1 MPPQQRKLQKFEPPP
16 PPDLSAG
23 LPLMMYGHGDSNMPL
38 SESVDL
44 VNALLTQHIR
54 ELTLRALRTNERR
67 DARGKFETNDV
78 CFMLRKNH
86 TEVKRLN
93 DMQRFQQDL
102 KQLQQMKFD
111 ESDEVPIYDMN
122 RKEEEED

>member
-1 MPPQQRKLQKFEPPP
+1 
-16 PPDLSAG
+16 
-23 LPLMMYGHGDSNMPL
+23 
-38 SESVDL
+38 
-44 VNALLTQHIR
+44 
-54 ELTLRALRTNERR
+54 
-67 DARGKFETNDV
+67 
-78 CFMLRKNH
+78 MLRKNH